1 MEKNKVKPKARFVYI
16 KAKIIKYIMKIVL
29 LLCLIALQHNNDY
42 KIILI
47 SLTLTRI
54 IITVYSKYSSFEI
67 YCF

>member
-1 MEKNKVKPKARFVYI
+1 
-16 KAKIIKYIMKIVL
+16 MKIAL
-29 LLCLIALQHNNDY
+29 LLCLITLQHNNDY

-54 IITVYSKYSSFEI
+54 IITVYSKYSGVEI